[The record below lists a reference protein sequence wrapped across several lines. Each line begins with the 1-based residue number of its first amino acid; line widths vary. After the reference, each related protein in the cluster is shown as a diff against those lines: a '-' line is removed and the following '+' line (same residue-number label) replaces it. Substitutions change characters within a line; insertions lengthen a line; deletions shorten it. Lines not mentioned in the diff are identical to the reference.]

1 MRDDAMTDAALEEL
15 AAYGPDLRNGLTSHA
30 PMVVDALAALGR
42 SDAVMPW
49 LAHYR
54 PQLLPHPAPREP
66 IPRDDYASAFGREDR
81 FADWEAFFV
90 NELANAPW
98 SDVARTWVPRLAPAV
113 CASAAHGV
121 IRTGH
126 AVRSLA
132 HRETPVRVRELA
144 AGLGYWAAAYQT
156 LPTRRTGARGAAA
169 RDAIRDVAIVPPSER
184 RFDGTIVSSLAGLE
198 DFAPFAGAIELLDV
212 ARDPAT
218 VLSEIAE
225 TFARVFLTNA
235 HDTLGAIVFVHA
247 VTSVS
252 ALRTLL
258 PYVDAD
264 AAREATAYAWQTGCG
279 LYATFGSAPPARDP
293 IAPVSLATLADRAI
307 AHGDD
312 HAIKFTEA
320 CLREDALAPSAAF
333 AAAAERALSL
343 LVPAAPAP

>member
-42 SDAVMPW
+42 PDAVMPW

-54 PQLLPHPAPREP
+54 PQLLPHPTPRER
-66 IPRDDYASAFGREDR
+66 IPRDGYASAYGREDR
-81 FADWEAFFV
+81 FADWEAFFA
-90 NELANAPW
+90 NELADAPW
-98 SDVARTWVPRLAPAV
+98 PDVVRTWVPRLAPAV

-156 LPTRRTGARGAAA
+156 LPTHRTGARGATA
-169 RDAIRDVAIVPPSER
+169 RDAIRAVPVVPPSER
-184 RFDGTIVSSLAGLE
+184 RFDGTIVSSLAGL
-198 DFAPFAGAIELLDV
+198 DAFAPFAGAIELLDV
-212 ARDPAT
+212 AHDPAN
-218 VLSEIAE
+218 VLSQVAE

-235 HDTLGAIVFVHA
+235 HDTLTAIVFVHA

-252 ALRTLL
+252 ALRSLL

-264 AAREATAYAWQTGCG
+264 AAREAAAYAWQTGCG
-279 LYATFGSAPPARDP
+279 LYATFGGAPPANDP
-293 IAPVSLATLADRAI
+293 VAPVPNTTLADRAI

-320 CLREDALAPSAAF
+320 CLREDALASSAAF
-333 AAAAERALSL
+333 AAAADRALSL
-343 LVPAAPAP
+343 LTPVAPAP

>member
-1 MRDDAMTDAALEEL
+1 MRDDAVTDAALEEL
-15 AAYGPDLRNGLTSHA
+15 GAYGPDLRNGLTSHA

-49 LAHYR
+49 LELYR
-54 PQLLPHPAPREP
+54 PQLLPRPTPRER
-66 IPRDDYASAFGREDR
+66 IPREGYASVFGREDR

-90 NELANAPW
+90 NELADAPW
-98 SDVARTWVPRLAPAV
+98 SDVVRTWVPRLAPAV

-126 AVRSLA
+126 AVRSLE
-132 HRETPVRVRELA
+132 HRETAVRVRELA

-156 LPTRRTGARGAAA
+156 LPTRRTGVRGAAA
-169 RDAIRDVAIVPPSER
+169 HDAIRDVTIVPPAER
-184 RFDGTIVSSLAGLE
+184 RFDGTIVSSLAGL
-198 DFAPFAGAIELLDV
+198 DTFPPFAGVIELLDV

-252 ALRTLL
+252 ALRSLL

-264 AAREATAYAWQTGCG
+264 AARDATAYAWQTGCG

-293 IAPVSLATLADRAI
+293 IVAVSLATLADRAI

-320 CLREDALAPSAAF
+320 CLREDALAPSTAF
-333 AAAAERALSL
+333 AAATDRALSL
-343 LVPAAPAP
+343 LIPVAPAP